1 MQWRPV
7 AHEVNTTN
15 LVERPYC
22 TASEWVLV
30 LQSVFLAATVVSS
43 LAGNSFVLLLIARH
57 RSLRYRS
64 ITVCLSAVITDLLL
78 VAVFHFPA
86 LISVSARRWVFG
98 DLGCKAIGF
107 LAFYLIYVR
116 WMSMAVIA
124 LDRFFYIL
132 YSLTYDN
139 WSKPFLIALTINA
152 WIMPFILHIPSIFG
166 YGTFSFRPGF
176 SQCTIDCGPDLKC
189 YEMFVAG
196 FSIQFLVGA
205 ILPTS
210 LYLAMYAISWTKR
223 RKKIIMGSS
232 LQPVSE
238 NGSNNNILSGHHLD
252 QPLRRQT
259 FNFWSNR
266 EIHALFTFLL
276 VFVALLVTNIPVYSL
291 TIMRRGFA
299 VQYQNIPIWVHFIII
314 DLFYLSNVLD
324 PLLIMRNRDFRK
336 AIVQMFQKMIS
347 SLRSTGMR
355 RSSLVSTHKTQE
367 IKQ

>member
-1 MQWRPV
+1 MDDNSSCEF
-7 AHEVNTTN
+7 EVNMTN

-22 TASEWVLV
+22 STSEWVLV
-30 LQSVFLAATVVSS
+30 LQSIFLAATVVGS
-43 LAGNSFVLLLIARH
+43 LAGNSFILLLIARH

-64 ITVCLSAVITDLLL
+64 INVCLSAVITDLLL
-78 VAVFHFPA
+78 VVVFHLPA
-86 LISVSARRWVFG
+86 LISVAAKRWVFG
-98 DLGCKAIGF
+98 DIGCTITGF
-107 LAFYLIYVR
+107 IAFYLIYVR

-124 LDRFFYIL
+124 LDRFFYII

-176 SQCTIDCGPDLKC
+176 SQCTIDCGHDLKC

-223 RKKIIMGSS
+223 RKRIIMGTS
-232 LQPVSE
+232 LQPVNE
-238 NGSNNNILSGHHLD
+238 NGSNTNILSGQSLD
-252 QPLRRQT
+252 QPLQSHG
-259 FNFWSNR
+259 FNFWSKR
-266 EIHALFTFLL
+266 EIHALVTFLL
-276 VFVALLVTNIPVYSL
+276 VFVALLATNIPVYAL

-299 VQYQNIPIWVHFIII
+299 VQYQRVPIWVHFIII
-314 DLFYLSNVLD
+314 DLFYLSNLLD

-336 AIVQMFQKMIS
+336 VIVQMFQKLIS
-347 SLRSTGMR
+347 SFRSNNKMR
-355 RSSLVSTHKTQE
+355 RPSVVKQE
-367 IKQ
+367 TKQ